1 MPRMWKGNSPLQKQ
15 SYFLWPFLIVLLRA
29 YQLMV
34 LEHYHHSLGDF
45 HRCIIVTNVL
55 RLSIYI
61 NALSMVNHSKHW
73 LTHSFISMY
82 VTHFLGHWVISIN
95 FLILAFKGEMRRL
108 STGKSSGLK
117 GPIINCWST
126 ANHCKSCIYSLSNQ
140 RPTSGSQSRPIHN
153 RSCSKVVSCGPQ
165 QIIVT

>member
-1 MPRMWKGNSPLQKQ
+1 MASSNCPFESVSAHGVRTSP
-15 SYFLWPFLIVLLRA
+15 YF
-29 YQLMV
+29 
-34 LEHYHHSLGDF
+34 HYHHSLGDF
-45 HRCIIVTNVL
+45 HRCIIVTNLL

-61 NALSMVNHSKHW
+61 KALSMVNHFQTLVDSFIHKHVC
-73 LTHSFISMY
+73 HSFFG
-82 VTHFLGHWVISIN
+82 TLGN
-95 FLILAFKGEMRRL
+95 FNKFLILAFKGEMRRL

>member
-1 MPRMWKGNSPLQKQ
+1 MPQMWKSNSPLPNQ
-15 SYFLWPFLIVLLRA
+15 SYFLWPLLIVLLRA
-29 YQLMV
+29 YRLMV
-34 LEHYHHSLGDF
+34 LEHLLTF
-45 HRCIIVTNVL
+45 TIIT
-55 RLSIYI
+55 
-61 NALSMVNHSKHW
+61 
-73 LTHSFISMY
+73 
-82 VTHFLGHWVISIN
+82 HWVISILTYILG
-95 FLILAFKGEMRRL
+95 LILAFKRRL

>member
-1 MPRMWKGNSPLQKQ
+1 MPRMWKSNSPLQKQ

-61 NALSMVNHSKHW
+61 NALSMVNHFQTLVDSFIHKHVC
-73 LTHSFISMY
+73 HSFFG
-82 VTHFLGHWVISIN
+82 TLGN
-95 FLILAFKGEMRRL
+95 FNKFLILAFKGEMRRL